1 MTTFLT
7 RSKSG
12 SPGLG
17 VSGIWP
23 ARPASRRRAIDAGTR
38 PESPR
43 RAGAA
48 SDLEKPRRGGQPARV
63 GHGMPGFG
71 DLDAPQAR
79 AVSVLHDHEAAGDVI
94 AQDLLG
100 GRSHGA
106 ARLAGAQEEDAGGLA
121 IEAEVS
127 ADERRHVA
135 RRQRRFPYGADGVA
149 RGHEPSLR
157 RRSPASRSMSSV
169 FGKQNRIFVRPS
181 SGWA

>member
-1 MTTFLT
+1 MAALEE
-7 RSKSG
+7 RQVLADG
-12 SPGLG
+12 VELADGRAGGQQEPRELLLLG
-17 VSGIWP
+17 ERDG
-23 ARPASRRRAIDAGTR
+23 RRGRRRQRRAAAGD
-38 PESPR
+38 EKQDEIV

-135 RRQRRFPYGADGVA
+135 RRQRRFPYRADGVA
-149 RGHEPSLR
+149 
-157 RRSPASRSMSSV
+157 
-169 FGKQNRIFVRPS
+169 
-181 SGWA
+181 